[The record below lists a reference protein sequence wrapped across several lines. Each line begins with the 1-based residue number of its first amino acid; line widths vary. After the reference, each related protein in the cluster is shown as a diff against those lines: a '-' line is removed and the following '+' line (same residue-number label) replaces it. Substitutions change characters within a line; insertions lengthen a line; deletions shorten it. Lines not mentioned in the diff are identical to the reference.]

1 MAINNESICDTERA
15 LHIRVNAVI
24 RTVKNSII
32 CR

>member
-1 MAINNESICDTERA
+1 MCDTERA